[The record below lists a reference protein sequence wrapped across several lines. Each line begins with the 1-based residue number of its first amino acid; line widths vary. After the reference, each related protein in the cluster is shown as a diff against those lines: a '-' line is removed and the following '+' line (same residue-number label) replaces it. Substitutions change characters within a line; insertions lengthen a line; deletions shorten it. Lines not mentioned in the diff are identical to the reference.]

1 MLFYVTLFCIC
12 LQTCRRCLDTTF
24 ILLITTITTIIISIT
39 KHILHNAVVIVTLLM
54 IYWWTT
60 RYVTYK
66 LKKTKLILKANA
78 VNCAS
83 VQYLTIRQRPR
94 VVFFSR
100 WLEMSGYRPQ
110 NTRTSCCWVEDC
122 LRGQVEDCFSTH
134 LHISNRQRR
143 VQIFQKTY

>member
-1 MLFYVTLFCIC
+1 MLFSGEATGSNRSCNRSCHANLRFSRMIFMAWPVAMLRHRYYFKMLFYVTLFCIW

-54 IYWWTT
+54 ISWWTT
-60 RYVTYK
+60 RYFTYK

-83 VQYLTIRQRPR
+83 VQYLSTREKYHEVSRQHCHHR
-94 VVFFSR
+94 V
-100 WLEMSGYRPQ
+100 
-110 NTRTSCCWVEDC
+110 
-122 LRGQVEDCFSTH
+122 
-134 LHISNRQRR
+134 I
-143 VQIFQKTY
+143 